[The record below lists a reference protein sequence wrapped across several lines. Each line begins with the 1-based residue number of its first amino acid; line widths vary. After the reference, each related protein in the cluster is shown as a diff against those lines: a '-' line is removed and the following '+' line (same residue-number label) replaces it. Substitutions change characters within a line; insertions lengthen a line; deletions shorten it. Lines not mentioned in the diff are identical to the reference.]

1 MVVFRLYA
9 KGEHKSHYLCKYQEK
24 LTSVT
29 FELYKFVSYGGF
41 FVAQKTI
48 FGRWT
53 EITRQPGKY
62 ILLSSDFCASIQS
75 FVRNFV
81 RYYKKAGKLMQDY
94 SINELIEKI
103 SADTIII
110 PKSVAFRKDVY
121 EESKTLFGVVFTEC
135 VNDLRSYGSFID
147 GKTVGKMMKDYV
159 MDMTIPDIQC
169 ECLCSP
175 TMASAARSETVML
188 INKTNLLECLR
199 ESQVI

>member
-1 MVVFRLYA
+1 MLPKRRFLAY
-9 KGEHKSHYLCKYQEK
+9 GQK
-24 LTSVT
+24 L
-29 FELYKFVSYGGF
+29 
-41 FVAQKTI
+41 Q
-48 FGRWT
+48 
-53 EITRQPGKY
+53 RQPGKN
-62 ILLSSDFCASIQS
+62 ILLNCNFCANIQS
-75 FVRNFV
+75 SIGNFV
-81 RYYKKAGKLMQDY
+81 RYYKKVGEIMQDY

-110 PKSVAFRKDVY
+110 PKSIAFRKDVY

-147 GKTVGKMMKDYV
+147 GKTVGKMMKEYV

-199 ESQVI
+199 

>member
-1 MVVFRLYA
+1 MMFVNLSLQRWLVSFYTVYLYFYEIWKAKPPYVYILYA
-9 KGEHKSHYLCKYQEK
+9 
-24 LTSVT
+24 
-29 FELYKFVSYGGF
+29 YGGF
-41 FVAQKTI
+41 F
-48 FGRWT
+48 
-53 EITRQPGKY
+53 
-62 ILLSSDFCASIQS
+62 LLSEE
-75 FVRNFV
+75 RKEMN
-81 RYYKKAGKLMQDY
+81 MQDY

-135 VNDLRSYGSFID
+135 VNDLRSYGSFIN
-147 GKTVGKMMKDYV
+147 GKTVGKMMKEYV

-188 INKTNLLECLR
+188 INKINLLECLR